1 MNTLRLGPVWPD
13 KPNRIHA
20 RVEPH
25 ESQDERKSFK
35 SSEGDERTRDP
46 LDRGKTKLHT
56 ITDLTLRAFAFLYLH
71 MDNGLIS
78 HC

>member
-35 SSEGDERTRDP
+35 SSEGDEKVRHPIDKE
-46 LDRGKTKLHT
+46 KTKLHT
-56 ITDLTLRAFAFLYLH
+56 ITDLTGRSGYS
-71 MDNGLIS
+71 DVGLT
-78 HC
+78 